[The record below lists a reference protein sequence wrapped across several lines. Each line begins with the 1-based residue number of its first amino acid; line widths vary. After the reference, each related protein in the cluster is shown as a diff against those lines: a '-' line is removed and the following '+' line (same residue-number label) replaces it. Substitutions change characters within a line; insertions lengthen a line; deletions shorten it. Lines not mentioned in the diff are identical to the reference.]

1 MIEWV
6 VSSCILILA
15 VIALRYLLRGRIS
28 LRLQYA
34 LWLLVLARLL
44 IPVSF
49 GSTDISVMSVVEKAP
64 AVQAVESVRNV
75 DTIWQA
81 DNGTVE
87 GYPAGPLMPDTPVT
101 VVTIAPGVTNDQF
114 GRMESALTL
123 RKILLPVWWGGA
135 AVTLLV
141 FLTANLRFAAR
152 LRKSRR
158 PLTVEGA
165 ALSVYVAQERAV
177 PCLFGLFRPAIY
189 VTQAAADDPELLRHT
204 VAHETTHFR
213 QGDHVWAL
221 LRTVCLALHW
231 WNPLVWWAAK
241 LSRQD
246 GELACDEATIRA
258 LGESE
263 RAAYGRTLI
272 RMACGPGSH
281 VLLTATTMDGGKTSL
296 HERIVLLAKK
306 PRTAVTAAIVVVLAA
321 TLCIA
326 CTFTGAKKD
335 EAAAEPDT
343 LAGYMAAL
351 TVDDVTDWDVTE
363 YPDITLGRLVTAM
376 NDAAAYEITA
386 EEALGYG
393 ENGQEWFVSLHADGH
408 ELMLNCGD
416 MGGIVHV
423 VDLSAALSS
432 DAVPP
437 ERMQAYFHH
446 DTLYNLI
453 RHAQDSVE
461 TTDTGESAREILQRI
476 GWPDKAELSTEIFTY
491 RDLKVQVTRVYQTGK
506 GVVKEGEAQVFE
518 NDIFVICPGA
528 VLTVLECGSEND
540 VDGVPHANWRYYI
553 PNGDMTELWPGDEFV
568 IEGNSSI
575 GAESFP
581 VLRFCLYDGW
591 LQAPSADPLESARA
605 AIEGEAQK
613 GYARNI
619 RVDSLSVNEAET
631 KRVAQERMGSEL
643 AIARGW
649 SDDMLDDHF
658 VVVDA
663 AYYIEYDHTRTPLE
677 GGNVTQ
683 QFYLMQNEDGR
694 WIIVDNAMRSA
705 DRQDSLPLEELM
717 ASVKPEDLGD
727 IDPYLYPKVTARQ
740 VTDALNSAARHWISK
755 EWAQTAEGYPG
766 CDYPFWGMNIDG
778 VDLYVKCG
786 LAENVVWV
794 RDKNGGEGYFKDE
807 TLYELVRHCRDYDE
821 VIDQAAYARFK
832 PQVDAVMQQA
842 LDDYATSPGEF
853 HAYQLTNFSPVW
865 TYATDDGNR
874 AEWYSFDFALIPD
887 RPEVDFWAGG
897 IYMDSQLRVRGFNDC
912 GNVVARYQ
920 GDTLLGLVF
929 MQYDNFYWP
938 SFDEDWDWANGMLAA
953 AEGI

>member
-189 VTQAAADDPELLRHT
+189 VTQAATDDPELLRHT

-221 LRTVCLALHW
+221 LRTVCLALYW

-321 TLCIA
+321 ALCVG
-326 CTFTGAKKD
+326 CTFTGAKRN
-335 EAAAEPDT
+335 EVSAELGQIAAMMAE
-343 LAGYMAAL
+343 L
-351 TVDDVTDWDVTE
+351 TADDVADWDVKQ
-363 YPDITLGRLVTAM
+363 YPNITLGRLVTAM
-376 NDAAAYEITA
+376 NDAAAYEITD
-386 EEALGYG
+386 EEALGY
-393 ENGQEWFVSLHADGH
+393 EQDGQEWFVSVHVSGGPY
-408 ELMLNCGD
+408 LMLDCGNV
-416 MGGIVHV
+416 GGIVHV
-423 VDLSAALSS
+423 TNISAAASS
-432 DAVPP
+432 AYPVDQ
-437 ERMQAYFHH
+437 EIDAYFRH
-446 DTLYNLI
+446 DTLYDLI
-453 RHAQDSVE
+453 RHA
-461 TTDTGESAREILQRI
+461 
-476 GWPDKAELSTEIFTY
+476 Y
-491 RDLKVQVTRVYQTGK
+491 
-506 GVVKEGEAQVFE
+506 
-518 NDIFVICPGA
+518 
-528 VLTVLECGSEND
+528 
-540 VDGVPHANWRYYI
+540 
-553 PNGDMTELWPGDEFV
+553 
-568 IEGNSSI
+568 
-575 GAESFP
+575 
-581 VLRFCLYDGW
+581 
-591 LQAPSADPLESARA
+591 
-605 AIEGEAQK
+605 
-613 GYARNI
+613 
-619 RVDSLSVNEAET
+619 
-631 KRVAQERMGSEL
+631 
-643 AIARGW
+643 
-649 SDDMLDDHF
+649 
-658 VVVDA
+658 
-663 AYYIEYDHTRTPLE
+663 
-677 GGNVTQ
+677 
-683 QFYLMQNEDGR
+683 EDGMTLR
-694 WIIVDNAMRSA
+694 ER
-705 DRQDSLPLEELM
+705 M
-717 ASVKPEDLGD
+717 ASVEPEDLGE
-727 IDPYLYPKVTARQ
+727 ISPYLYPQ
-740 VTDALNSAARHWISK
+740 VTVQQLADALHMASSHKQITEAEATAAGFSPMWRL
-755 EWAQTAEGYPG
+755 QTDLNELVALCSSQEYIVSVQLGRGATGY
-766 CDYPFWGMNIDG
+766 F
-778 VDLYVKCG
+778 
-786 LAENVVWV
+786 
-794 RDKNGGEGYFKDE
+794 RDK
-807 TLYELVRHCRDYDE
+807 TLYDLVRYSRDYDE
-821 VIDQAAYARFK
+821 FIDQASYEEFK
-832 PQVDAVMQQA
+832 PQIDAVMQQT
-842 LDDYATSPGEF
+842 LDNYATNPGKF
-853 HAYQLTNFSPVW
+853 TAYQLTRFTKVW
-865 TYATDDGNR
+865 QYATGDGNR
-874 AEWYSFDFALIPD
+874 ADVYRFDYALV
-887 RPEVDFWAGG
+887 PEKPQKIGWAGG
-897 IYMDSQLRVRGFNDC
+897 AYLDSQMRMQGLADC
-912 GNVVARYQ
+912 GNVVARYR

-929 MQYDNFYWP
+929 MGNDNSYVP
-938 SFDEDWDWANGMLAA
+938 SFDEDRDWANGMLAA
-953 AEGI
+953 MEQAASAPTLTTETFSIHGLKVEVSNVCLTKKGTVREDESQVFENDVFVVYPGAVLTVLEAPTFRDTDGVEHGDFLYCSYDGTQRLELWPGMTVAVEDGSAIVNDSFSWLVLQLYSGM